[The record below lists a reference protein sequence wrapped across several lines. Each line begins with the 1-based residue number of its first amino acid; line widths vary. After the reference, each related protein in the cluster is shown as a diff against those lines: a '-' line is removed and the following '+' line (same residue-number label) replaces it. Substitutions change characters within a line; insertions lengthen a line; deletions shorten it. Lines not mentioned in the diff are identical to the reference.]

1 MILGVI
7 MMSDEKLEKEEKP
20 VESFAELFE
29 SYNGHRTERVQIGE
43 RIRGKIISVGKDTI
57 YVDTGT
63 KIDGVVEKNEL
74 ADENGAVPYK
84 EGDEIELYVA
94 SYDGSEIRLSK
105 AVSGAGTL
113 NMLRDA
119 HENAIPME
127 GKVKGQVKGGYQVEI
142 AERRAFCPISQI
154 DLKPAGSPDQHVGKS
169 YVFLVT
175 QFEEGGRNIVVS
187 RRELLKREQQ
197 KAISNFMDGL
207 IVGAELEGRVT
218 TVMPYGVFVE
228 IFPGVEGLVHVSEVS
243 WSRVEKPDEVLH
255 TGDPLK
261 VKVLA
266 IEKGK
271 KRNAVKISLSV
282 KQITGDPW
290 EQVEG
295 RFQIGEKVKGKVV
308 RCAAFGAF
316 VEIAEGIEG
325 LIHVSEM
332 SYTKRVLKPE
342 EIVQVGESIAVV
354 VKEIDIPRRRVSLS
368 LKDAEGDP
376 WLDVPEKYRVG
387 SLVNGTVERKEKFGY
402 FISLEPGVTGLLP
415 ISKIK
420 NSIKSGQIEKLK
432 PGDTMVVLI
441 EEVHPSERKI
451 TLGPGDAKDEEGW
464 KEFAGGQQK
473 KTSFFGEKLQQA
485 LQKKTEKA

>member
-1 MILGVI
+1 MISGV
-7 MMSDEKLEKEEKP
+7 MRMSEEKSENEEKP

-43 RIRGKIISVGKDTI
+43 RIRGKIISVGKDTV

-74 ADENGAVPYK
+74 ADENGTVPYK

-94 SYDGSEIRLSK
+94 SYDGNEIRLSK
-105 AVSGAGTL
+105 AVSGAGTM

-119 HENAIPME
+119 FENSIPME
-127 GKVKGQVKGGYQVEI
+127 GRVKGQVKGGFQVEI
-142 AERRAFCPISQI
+142 AQKRAFCPASQI
-154 DLKPAGSPDQHVGKS
+154 DLKFSESPDQHVGKP
-169 YVFLVT
+169 YLFLIT
-175 QFEEGGRNIVVS
+175 QFEEGGKNIVVS

-197 KAISNFMDGL
+197 QAIAGFMKGL
-207 IVGAELEGRVT
+207 IVGAELDGRVT
-218 TVMPYGVFVE
+218 RVMPYGVFVE

-243 WSRVEKPDEVLH
+243 WSRVEKPEEVLH
-255 TGDPLK
+255 TGDPLR
-261 VKVLA
+261 VKVLS
-266 IEKGK
+266 IEKGQ

-282 KQITGDPW
+282 KQMTGDPW
-290 EQVEG
+290 DQMEG
-295 RFQIGEKVKGKVV
+295 RYQIGEKVKGKVV

-316 VEIAEGIEG
+316 VEITEGIEG
-325 LIHVSEM
+325 LVHVSEM

-342 EIVQVGESIAVV
+342 EVVQVGESIAVV
-354 VKEIDIPRRRVSLS
+354 VKEIDIPRRRISLS

-376 WLDVPEKYRVG
+376 WLDAPEKYRVG
-387 SLVNGTVERKEKFGY
+387 LPVNGTIERKEKFGY

-420 NSIKSGQIEKLK
+420 NSLKSGQIEKLK
-432 PGDTMVVLI
+432 TGDTIALLI
-441 EEVHPSERKI
+441 EEVHASERKI
-451 TLGPGDAKDEEGW
+451 TLGPGDSRDEEGW
-464 KEFAGGQQK
+464 KEFAGGDQK

-485 LQKKTEKA
+485 LQKKMEKA

>member
-1 MILGVI
+1 MR
-7 MMSDEKLEKEEKP
+7 MSEEKSENEEKP
-20 VESFAELFE
+20 GESFAELFE

-63 KIDGVVEKNEL
+63 KIDGVVEKHEL
-74 ADENGAVPYK
+74 ADENGTVPYK
-84 EGDEIELYVA
+84 EGDELELYVA
-94 SYDGSEIRLSK
+94 SYDGNEIRLSK
-105 AVSGAGTL
+105 TVSGAGSL

-119 HENAIPME
+119 FENSIPME
-127 GKVKGQVKGGYQVEI
+127 GKVKGQIKGGYQVEI
-142 AERRAFCPISQI
+142 AERRAFCPISQM
-154 DLKPAGSPDQHVGKS
+154 DLKRADSPDQHVGKS
-169 YVFLVT
+169 YLFLIT

-197 KAISNFMDGL
+197 KAISKFMEGL
-207 IVGAELEGRVT
+207 AVGAELDGKMTR
-218 TVMPYGVFVE
+218 VMPYGVFVE

-243 WSRVEKPDEVLH
+243 WSRVEKPEEVLH
-255 TGDPLK
+255 TGDPVR

-266 IEKGK
+266 IEKGQ
-271 KRNAVKISLSV
+271 KRNALKISLSA
-282 KQITGDPW
+282 KQTTGDPW
-290 EQVEG
+290 EQMEG

-316 VEIAEGIEG
+316 VEVAPGIEG
-325 LIHVSEM
+325 LVHVSEM

-342 EIVQVGESIAVV
+342 EVVQVGDIVAVV
-354 VKEIDIPRRRVSLS
+354 VKETDIPRRRISLS
-368 LKDAEGDP
+368 IKDAEGDP

-387 SLVNGTVERKEKFGY
+387 LSVNGPIEGKEKFGY

-420 NSIKSGQIEKLK
+420 NSLKPGQIEKLK
-432 PGDTMVVLI
+432 QGDTIAVLV

-451 TLGPGDAKDEEGW
+451 TLSPGDSKDEEGW
-464 KEFAGGQQK
+464 KEFAGNDQK

-485 LQKKTEKA
+485 LRKKTDKA